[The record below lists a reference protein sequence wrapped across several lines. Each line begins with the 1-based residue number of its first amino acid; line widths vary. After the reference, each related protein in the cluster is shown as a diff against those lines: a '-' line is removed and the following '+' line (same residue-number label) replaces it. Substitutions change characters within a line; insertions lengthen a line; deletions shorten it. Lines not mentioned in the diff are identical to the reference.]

1 VYQDGIDFYTNAI
14 SDVYQDYFKEGIFT
28 GKGIYDIDVYNEIL
42 KDEIPENIVL
52 SHDLLEGNFLRC
64 ALVSDVMLLDGYPQ
78 KYISY
83 IKRNHRWVRGDWQ
96 ISRWLN
102 SKRLN
107 EISKFKIFD
116 NLRRSLLK
124 VFSLIL
130 LIVSFFIFPLNKFIS
145 LTFLA
150 FSIFSI
156 IIMYILEIL
165 NYIIFKE
172 SNVYGAVYSSKKFS
186 KDMGGM
192 RLNFT
197 KILFEIIFLPYEA
210 VQNADSIIRSFYRMT
225 KKKKLL
231 EWVTAEDRR

>member
-1 VYQDGIDFYTNAI
+1 MFLVGIDLYTNAI

-42 KDEIPENIVL
+42 KNEIPENIVL

-64 ALVSDVMLLDGYPQ
+64 ALVSDVMLLDGYPA

-96 ISRWLN
+96 IIRWLK

-107 EISKFKIFD
+107 QISKFKIFD
-116 NLRRSLLK
+116 NLRRSVLK
-124 VFSLIL
+124 IFSLVL
-130 LIVSFFIFPLNKFIS
+130 LVLSAFLFSKNRNVSLC
-145 LTFLA
+145 FL
-150 FSIFSI
+150 IFSLVSI
-156 IIMYILEIL
+156 TVMYILEIL
-165 NYIIFKE
+165 NYVIFKE
-172 SNVYGAVYSSKKFS
+172 SNIYGAVYSRKKF
-186 KDMGGM
+186 
-192 RLNFT
+192 L

-210 VQNADSIIRSFYRMT
+210 WENIDSIIRSFYRMT
-225 KKKKLL
+225 TKKKLL